1 MQNFANLVLWIYIVL
16 LVVGGLIG
24 FLKAKS
30 KVSLIMS
37 VTFAALLSLCAAH
50 IVFQYYVA
58 DILLA
63 ALLVVFGIRLTKTK
77 KFMPSGMMLIL
88 TLVALVLRHLR

>member
-1 MQNFANLVLWIYIVL
+1 MNPNLLLWIYIVL
-16 LVVGGLIG
+16 LVVGGMIG
-24 FLKAKS
+24 FLKAGS

-37 VTFAALLSLCAAH
+37 VSFAAALVLAMKG
-50 IVFQYYVA
+50 IIFQRHVI

-77 KFMPSGMMLIL
+77 KFMPAGMMLVA
-88 TLVALVLRHLR
+88 TLVTLVLWHVI